1 MGTSLNWTYTTELSV
16 ALLNSSG
23 QGVDFFKTSQD
34 PTSPPAGTTWS
45 GPGFVRPGSVYYY
58 YRISTTDNNSSA
70 DWAFTYGSSG
80 SYTWFMLNPGQS
92 FPSGVTLGYISARA
106 DSLSIGGGNASL
118 IRFKYDA
125 GSLLTSGIYVDTFQI
140 THNAKGT
147 ASPLTVVCTLVVKS
161 NIPVLIPYQ
170 PDPTVN
176 GKPLL
181 RWHPVTSASAYII
194 EIAQTPSFSNLQ
206 VIQQSLDTFFL
217 PLVPLPLGDIY
228 WWVRSDLNARPSL
241 ASHFFIQNDSIPV
254 LIPIQPDTIAPLAG
268 TMFTWHRSIGA
279 VSYKIE
285 ILKIDS
291 VVPQTTVITFANDT
305 FYRQAV
311 PLQSGR
317 YVWTVSAD
325 FDYNRFS
332 YPDTFWVK
340 FVTGKLAEIHSRIPI
355 VFGLRTYTSA
365 GRLIISCAV
374 PQHAVQA
381 LRPVTID
388 MFDVSGRLI
397 NKTFDGMLAAGYY
410 QFTVPVEHIASG
422 MYFCRMRSMNEQ
434 RLTPVY
440 LKK

>member
-1 MGTSLNWTYTTELSV
+1 
-16 ALLNSSG
+16 
-23 QGVDFFKTSQD
+23 
-34 PTSPPAGTTWS
+34 
-45 GPGFVRPGSVYYY
+45 
-58 YRISTTDNNSSA
+58 
-70 DWAFTYGSSG
+70 
-80 SYTWFMLNPGQS
+80 
-92 FPSGVTLGYISARA
+92 
-106 DSLSIGGGNASL
+106 
-118 IRFKYDA
+118 
-125 GSLLTSGIYVDTFQI
+125 
-140 THNAKGT
+140 
-147 ASPLTVVCTLVVKS
+147 
-161 NIPVLIPYQ
+161 
-170 PDPTVN
+170 
-176 GKPLL
+176 
-181 RWHPVTSASAYII
+181 
-194 EIAQTPSFSNLQ
+194 
-206 VIQQSLDTFFL
+206 
-217 PLVPLPLGDIY
+217 
-228 WWVRSDLNARPSL
+228 VRSDLNARPSL

-285 ILKIDS
+285 IFKIDS